1 MSDVQA
7 VNPRHYFSVVI
18 FLITFQLACFAQI
31 SSRDFEIKKLAHG
44 VYAAIH
50 KPGGRAICNAGI
62 VDLGNATLVF
72 DPFISPYAAEELKRV
87 ITEMGLGPVK
97 YVVNSHYHDDH
108 IRGNQVFKGAS
119 IYSTLVTRDLIEKT
133 EPEEF
138 KNNNQNLP
146 AVIAKSDS
154 VLAAVPAKDTAQKIQ
169 LEFKNSYYKTIL
181 ESQKILQTI
190 LPDKIVTL
198 KETIKGSKQSVELI
212 DMGMGHTVSDL
223 IVYIPKSK
231 IIFTGDLLFINNHTW
246 IADASLDS
254 LKKCLI
260 KMKALNPSIL
270 VPGHGPVGNRNDID
284 VLLNYLENINQLA
297 EVQIKKGL
305 EPEEIKEIPMPAA
318 YQHWLLGRFYLP
330 NVKFQ
335 MKQLL
340 LQKNKTK
347 K

>member
-1 MSDVQA
+1 M
-7 VNPRHYFSVVI
+7 
-18 FLITFQLACFAQI
+18 
-31 SSRDFEIKKLAHG
+31 
-44 VYAAIH
+44 YAAIH

-62 VDLGNATLVF
+62 IDLGNATLVF

-154 VLAAVPAKDTAQKIQ
+154 VLAAAPANDTTQKIQ
-169 LEFKNSYYKTIL
+169 LEFWNSYYKTIL

-330 NVKFQ
+330 NIKFQ